1 MNLCMLNFNLKIL
14 LVIGGWIYG
23 IVFFIV
29 VVVDFINIV
38 VFVVN
43 MLEYLKIYKFD
54 GLDFDWEYFG
64 GNGSFLED
72 K

>member
-1 MNLCMLNFNLKIL
+1 MLNFNLKIL

-29 VVVDFINIV
+29 VVVDFNNIV

-54 GLDFDWEYFG
+54 GLDLDWE
-64 GNGSFLED
+64 
-72 K
+72 

>member
-1 MNLCMLNFNLKIL
+1 MLNFNLKIL

-29 VVVDFINIV
+29 VVVDFNNIV

-54 GLDFDWEYFG
+54 GLDLDWEYFG
-64 GNGSFLED
+64 DNGSFLED